1 MSTPNPRPHRKRLLL
16 LPAALLALALVLWL
30 LWGNTALMVSEYTVT
45 SARLPDGF
53 DGCRIAQVSDL
64 HNASFGEDNADLLTL
79 LREEEPEYIF
89 LTGDLIDSRHTEVD
103 IALDFAEE
111 AAKLAPT
118 YFVTGNHEARLVR
131 SGEYETLRAGLEA
144 AGVTVLE
151 NAAVTLERG
160 GDELTLIGVH
170 DPAFDES
177 DDEEGALR
185 DWLTTLLDGAEGY
198 TILLSHRPELFGS
211 VYTPLGF
218 NLVFSGHA
226 HGGQIRLPFV
236 GGLVAPNQGLFP
248 KYDAGLY
255 ADGDTTMVVS
265 RGLGNSILPL
275 RINNRP
281 EVVLVTLRAGEGTGG
296 ESTVQKAS

>member
-1 MSTPNPRPHRKRLLL
+1 MPTPHPFPHKKRLPLL
-16 LPAALLALALVLWL
+16 LPLLLALVLWL

-64 HNASFGEDNADLLTL
+64 HNASFGEDNAELLAL
-79 LREEEPEYIF
+79 LAEEEPEYIF
-89 LTGDLIDSRHTEVD
+89 LTGDLVDASHTDVD
-103 IALDFAEE
+103 VALAFAEE

-118 YFVTGNHEARLVR
+118 YYVTGNHEARLER
-131 SGEYETLRAGLEA
+131 SGVYETLRDGLEA

-160 GDELTLIGVH
+160 GDTIALLGVQ
-170 DPAFDES
+170 DPAFDRS
-177 DDEEGALR
+177 DDEADTVREALAGLR
-185 DWLTTLLDGAEGY
+185 SDGAEGY
-198 TILLSHRPELFGS
+198 TLLLSHRPELFDS
-211 VYTPLGF
+211 VYAPADVD
-218 NLVFSGHA
+218 LVLSGHA

-248 KYDAGLY
+248 QYDAGLY
-255 ADGDTTMVVS
+255 TEGNTTMVVS

-275 RINNRP
+275 RVNNRP
-281 EVVLVTLRAGEGTGG
+281 EVVMVTLRTA
-296 ESTVQKAS
+296 